1 MRGQFEFYA
10 AGEHHLFTV
19 DGEKRLIDHTVNG
32 VVPASG
38 DFLQRARGVLHDT
51 PLDDSDLE
59 KIRVARVKAMATPR
73 MAQAPDLEVYTVL
86 DIYVM
91 RAVAQLQRRVGQR
104 IPKNLE
110 LEVPLVLDVTSP
122 ASARITH
129 QPPQRSTTSS
139 NPEVDR
145 FFDLTQ
151 PCSFAGC
158 DALRV
163 EWSLILEANG
173 GEDCADC
180 TRSNLISQFRPKVIE
195 ALSPAST

>member
-38 DFLQRARGVLHDT
+38 DFLQRARSVLHDT

-91 RAVAQLQRRVGQR
+91 RAVAQLQRRSGRR
-104 IPKNLE
+104 IPAALE
-110 LEVPLVLDVTSP
+110 LEVPLVLDISP
-122 ASARITH
+122 SAVGRTGHQLQPRGAS
-129 QPPQRSTTSS
+129 PS

-145 FFDLTQ
+145 FFDPTQ
-151 PCSFAGC
+151 PCAFVGC
-158 DALRV
+158 EELRA
-163 EWSLILEANG
+163 EWSQLLEANG
-173 GEDCADC
+173 GEDCTDC
-180 TRSNLISQFRPKVIE
+180 TRSNLMAQFRPKVIE
-195 ALSPAST
+195 ALSRTPV